1 MTITAEGFIIH
12 TWLPQTVTAE
22 VISTKELN
30 NLKAEMARK
39 GYKVAD
45 LVAVLGC
52 SEKTAR
58 NKLNGG
64 TEFTVG
70 EAFKVRDEMFPDTR
84 MEYLFGPGAA

>member
-1 MTITAEGFIIH
+1 
-12 TWLPQTVTAE
+12 
-22 VISTKELN
+22 
-30 NLKAEMARK
+30 MARK

-70 EAFKVRDEMFPDTR
+70 EAFKVRDEMFPDAK
-84 MEYLFGPGAA
+84 MEYLFGPRRSMSDWR

>member
-1 MTITAEGFIIH
+1 M
-12 TWLPQTVTAE
+12 
-22 VISTKELN
+22 ISTKELN

-70 EAFKVRDEMFPDTR
+70 EAFKVRDEMFPDAR
-84 MEYLFGPGAA
+84 MEYLFGTGAA

>member
-1 MTITAEGFIIH
+1 
-12 TWLPQTVTAE
+12 
-22 VISTKELN
+22 
-30 NLKAEMARK
+30 MARK

-70 EAFKVRDEMFPDTR
+70 AAFKVRDEMFPDAR

>member
-1 MTITAEGFIIH
+1 
-12 TWLPQTVTAE
+12 
-22 VISTKELN
+22 
-30 NLKAEMARK
+30 MARK

-70 EAFKVRDEMFPDTR
+70 EAVKVRDEMFPDAR
-84 MEYLFGPGAA
+84 MEYLFGPGAAWAIGDDTDGKVIFEAA